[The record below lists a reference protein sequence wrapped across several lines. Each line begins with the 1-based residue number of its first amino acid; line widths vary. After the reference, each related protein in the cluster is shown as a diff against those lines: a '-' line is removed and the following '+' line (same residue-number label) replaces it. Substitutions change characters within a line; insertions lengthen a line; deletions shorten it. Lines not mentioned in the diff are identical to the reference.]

1 MTKTAR
7 VHFARVRLE
16 CEVSVGHTILQ
27 AAKAAGAPEGS
38 HCGGVCACS
47 SCHIYIRSGSER
59 LSPMQ
64 PDERDMLALAA
75 KERRDSSRLG
85 CQARIVQEGLVTVEI
100 AEESFRTFLDDNP
113 AERDQALARWLSAR

>member
-16 CEVSVGHTILQ
+16 CEVPVGHTILQ

-64 PDERDMLALAA
+64 SDERDMLALAA
-75 KERRDSSRLG
+75 KARRDSSRLG
-85 CQARIVQEGLVTVEI
+85 CQTHIVLAGRVTVEI